1 MSQIREIKDRMTGIQ
16 STMKITKA
24 MYMISSTKMN
34 SAKQKLASTEPYF
47 YTLRKLILTI
57 LQNLPEHFEHPYL
70 DSREYVDDQHQNKAI
85 ICVTGDKGLAGA
97 YNLNVLKMTEQIVK
111 NHPNY
116 QLYMIGEVG
125 RQYFLR
131 RHIPIEESFLYT
143 AQNPTL
149 SRARS
154 IASKMLELYAEKK
167 IDEVLIV
174 YTRMDKHNQFTP
186 DIEQLLPLY
195 RLSNEVEVAGQ
206 TIHSIQ
212 LEPSPKELLN
222 VVIPDY
228 LSGFIYSALVESY
241 TAENFAR
248 MQAMDSANK
257 NGEDLLSS
265 LSLQYNRSRQAK
277 ITQEITEVAAGA
289 KARKQQMLKKER
301 SSQATCK

>member
-57 LQNLPEHFEHPYL
+57 LQNLPENFEHPYL
-70 DSREYVDDQHQNKAI
+70 DSREYIDDQHQNKAI

-111 NHPNY
+111 DHPDY

>member
-1 MSQIREIKDRMTGIQ
+1 MSQIREIKDRMNGIV

-34 SAKQKLASTEPYF
+34 SAKQRLANTDPYF
-47 YTLRKLILTI
+47 YSLRKQILTI
-57 LQNLPEHFEHPYL
+57 LQNLPENFEHPYL
-70 DSREYVDDQHQNKAI
+70 DTREYMDENHQNKAI
-85 ICVTGDKGLAGA
+85 ICVTGDKGLAGS
-97 YNLNVLKMTEQIVK
+97 YNLNILKMTEQIVK
-111 NHPNY
+111 DHPKY
-116 QLYMIGEVG
+116 KLYIIGEVG

-154 IASKMLELYAEKK
+154 ISSKMLELYAQKK
-167 IDEVLIV
+167 VDEVLII
-174 YTRMDKHNQFTP
+174 YTRMDKHNQFIP

-195 RLSNEVEVAGQ
+195 RLDKAVEVAGQ
-206 TIHSIQ
+206 NIQSIQ
-212 LEPSPKELLN
+212 LEPSPKEVLDI
-222 VVIPDY
+222 VIPDY
-228 LSGFIYSALVESY
+228 LSGFIYSALIESY

-257 NGEDLLSS
+257 NGEELLSS
-265 LSLQYNRSRQAK
+265 LSLQYNRQRQAK

-289 KARKQQMLKKER
+289 KARKQQLERKER
-301 SSQATCK
+301 SQESCR

>member
-57 LQNLPEHFEHPYL
+57 LQNLPENFEHPYL
-70 DSREYVDDQHQNKAI
+70 DSREYIDNEHQNKAI

-111 NHPNY
+111 DHPDY

-195 RLSNEVEVAGQ
+195 RLNNEVEVAGQ

-248 MQAMDSANK
+248 MQAMDAANK